1 MEESAGF
8 GAVELRGSQIGLFRQ
23 VVNCIDESRRLAPES
38 RGVGDDIRGSRST
51 LEQVGSII
59 GKGSAV
65 SQVLRTQHD
74 DSEKKRNIMRKEG
87 LSRAYSNVSMAV
99 VIIMA
104 RWDGMG

>member
-38 RGVGDDIRGSRST
+38 RGVGDDIRGSKST

-74 DSEKKRNIMRKEG
+74 DSEKKRHILRMEG
-87 LSRAYSNVSMAV
+87 LNRAYSNVSMAV
-99 VIIMA
+99 MIIMA